1 MEHPSLNQDSN
12 AWVAFTQISFVI
24 SLVAMVAGVYH
35 LPVEIWVR
43 GYLAV
48 GLFFTVSST
57 IVLSKTM
64 RDRHESNKIVNKIQ
78 EVKTE
83 RILKD
88 LEIPRG

>member
-1 MEHPSLNQDSN
+1 MEQPTLNQDSN

-24 SLVAMVAGVYH
+24 SLVAMIVGVYY

-64 RDRHESNKIVNKIQ
+64 RDRHESRKIVNKIQ
-78 EVKTE
+78 EHKTE
-83 RILKD
+83 RMLKD
-88 LEIPRG
+88 FELPR

>member
-1 MEHPSLNQDSN
+1 MEQPSLHQDSN

-24 SLVAMVAGVYH
+24 SLAAMVVGVYY

-48 GLFFTVSST
+48 GLFFSVSST

-64 RDRHESNKIVNKIQ
+64 RDRHEARKIVNKIQ

-83 RILKD
+83 RMLKD
-88 LEIPRG
+88 FELPR